1 MSKKILTLIAIGAS
15 TYALAQQDTASTK
28 LLDDVVVTATKFPI
42 KTSST
47 GKVITVITQQQLEQN
62 GGKDLAQILTEQAG
76 VFISGANSNLGKDKS
91 IYLRGASTQHTL
103 ITVDGVPLYDP
114 SGIGNNF
121 DIRNISINLIE
132 RVEILKGSQSTLYG
146 SDAIAGV
153 INIITKKSGNSA
165 KPITANVV
173 ASFGTNNTL
182 NTNAGINI
190 NQKNINYYA
199 GYSVQKTDGINETIS
214 SNPNADKDGYQQTSF
229 QTGLNFK
236 ASKNIAINP
245 YLRYTNNK
253 GDLDQGAFVDELDYT
268 YTQKSLQAG
277 VKNELH
283 FGKTQ
288 LNVLYNYNTIDRE
301 YIDDSTK
308 SQNGYDKFSKGTYK
322 GIEHFIDVFTN
333 FHLSKK
339 TTLTTGVDY
348 RMSNS
353 NQNYLSIG
361 FFGPYKSSYSS
372 DSLKQNQLAWYAALN
387 FNNNKGFNLELGT
400 RFNRHSVYGNNMVF
414 NFNPSYQVNDDVK
427 VFANFS
433 SGYKTPSLYQLF
445 SEYGNKNLKPE
456 ISLNAEI
463 GLQHLF
469 DDKKIKAQLV
479 LFSRSIKDVHF
490 FYFNSSTFQAQY
502 INQDK
507 QKDYGV
513 EFEAS
518 FNLSKNTI
526 LKTYYTAVDGNI
538 NTKKA
543 NGKDTSYNNLL
554 RRPKNSLGINLSTK
568 IGKNI
573 SVTTNLNWFGP
584 RSDAYFNSS
593 TFKTDYVTLTS
604 YALLDVYV
612 EYAFSKMNLK
622 AFVNARNITNT
633 SFTEISGYNTLGRN
647 IYGGFRI
654 NF

>member
-1 MSKKILTLIAIGAS
+1 MSKKILTLIAFSAS
-15 TYALAQQDTASTK
+15 TFALAQQDTSSTK

-76 VFISGANSNLGKDKS
+76 VFIGGANSNLGKDKS
-91 IYLRGASTQHTL
+91 VYLRGASTQHTL

-153 INIITKKSGNSA
+153 INIITKKSGNSS
-165 KPITANVV
+165 KPISANAL
-173 ASFGTNNTL
+173 ASYGSNNTL
-182 NTNAGINI
+182 NANAGINI
-190 NQKNINYYA
+190 HQKNINYYA
-199 GYSVQKTDGINETIS
+199 GYSYQKTDGINETIS
-214 SNPNADKDGYQQTSF
+214 NNPNADKDGYQQTSL
-229 QTGLNFK
+229 QTGLTFK

-253 GDLDQGAFVDELDYT
+253 GDIDQGAFVDELDYT
-268 YTQKSLQAG
+268 FSQKSLQAG
-277 VKNELH
+277 VKNELQ
-283 FGKTQ
+283 FGKTK
-288 LNVLYNYNTIDRE
+288 LNILYNYNTINRE
-301 YIDDSTK
+301 YVDDSTK
-308 SQNGYDKFSKGTYK
+308 SQNGYDKYSKGTYK
-322 GIEHFIDVFTN
+322 GIEHFIDVFAN
-333 FHLSKK
+333 FSLTQK

-353 NQNYLSIG
+353 NQDFFSIG

-372 DSLKQNQLAWYAALN
+372 DSLKQHQLALYAALN
-387 FNNNKGFNLELGT
+387 FNNGKGFNMELGT
-400 RFNRHSVYGNNMVF
+400 RFNRHSVYGNNVVF
-414 NFNPSYQVNDDVK
+414 NFNPSYQVNSDVK

-456 ISLNAEI
+456 VSLNTEI

-469 DDKKIKAQLV
+469 DDKKIKTQLV
-479 LFSRSIKDVHF
+479 LFSRKVQDVHF

-502 INQDK
+502 INQD
-507 QKDYGV
+507 QQRDYGA

-518 FNLSKNTI
+518 FLLSKNTT
-526 LKTYYTAVDGNI
+526 LKMYYTAVDGNI
-538 NTKKA
+538 NTKKS
-543 NGKDTSYNNLL
+543 NGKDTTYSNLL
-554 RRPKNSLGINLSTK
+554 RRPKNSLGINLATK
-568 IGKNI
+568 FSKNL
-573 SVTTNLNWFGP
+573 SLTANLNWFGP
-584 RSDAYFNSS
+584 RSDAYYNSS
-593 TFKTDYVTLTS
+593 TFKTDYVTLKG

-612 EYAFSKMNLK
+612 EYAFTKLNLK

-647 IYGGFRI
+647 IYGGFRF

>member
-1 MSKKILTLIAIGAS
+1 MSKKILTLIAISAS
-15 TYALAQQDTASTK
+15 TFALAQQDTASTK

-62 GGKDLAQILTEQAG
+62 GGKDLAQILNEQAG
-76 VFISGANSNLGKDKS
+76 VFIGGANSNYGKDKS
-91 IYLRGASTQHTL
+91 VYLRGASTQHTL
-103 ITVDGVPLYDP
+103 ITVDGVSLYDP

-153 INIITKKSGNSA
+153 INIITKKSGNSS
-165 KPITANVV
+165 KPITANAL
-173 ASFGTNNTL
+173 ASYGSNNTL
-182 NTNAGINI
+182 NANAGINI

-199 GYSVQKTDGINETIS
+199 GYSYQKTDGINEAIS
-214 SNPNADKDGYQQTSF
+214 NNPNADKDGYQQTSL
-229 QTGLNFK
+229 QTGLNLK
-236 ASKNIAINP
+236 ATKNISINP

-268 YTQKSLQAG
+268 YAQKSLQAG
-277 VKNELH
+277 VKNELQ
-283 FGKTQ
+283 FGKTK
-288 LNVLYNYNTIDRE
+288 LNILYNYNTINRE
-301 YIDDSTK
+301 YVDDSTK
-308 SQNGYDKFSKGTYK
+308 SQNGYDKYSKGTYK
-322 GIEHFIDVFTN
+322 GIEHFLDVFAI
-333 FHLSKK
+333 FSLSKK

-353 NQNYLSIG
+353 NQDFLSIG

-372 DSLKQNQLAWYAALN
+372 DSLKQNQLAIYTALN
-387 FNNNKGFNLELGT
+387 FNNNKGFNMELGA
-400 RFNRHSVYGNNMVF
+400 RFNKHSVYGNNTVF
-414 NFNPSYQVNDDVK
+414 NFNPSLQVNDDVK
-427 VFANFS
+427 VFANIS

-456 ISLNAEI
+456 VSLNTEV

-469 DDKKIKAQLV
+469 DNKNIKTQLV
-479 LFSRSIKDVHF
+479 LFARSVQDVHF

-518 FNLSKNTI
+518 FKLSKNTT

-538 NTKKA
+538 NTKKS
-543 NGKDTSYNNLL
+543 NGKDTSYSNLL

-568 IGKNI
+568 FSKNL
-573 SVTTNLNWFGP
+573 SFTTNLNWFGP
-584 RSDAYFNSS
+584 RSDAYYNST
-593 TFKTDYVTLTS
+593 TFKTDYVTLTG

-612 EYAFSKMNLK
+612 EYAFNKHNLK

-633 SFTEISGYNTLGRN
+633 TYTEISGIIL
-647 IYGGFRI
+647 
-654 NF
+654 

>member
-76 VFISGANSNLGKDKS
+76 VFIGGANSNYGKDKS
-91 IYLRGASTQHTL
+91 VYLRGASTQHTL

-153 INIITKKSGNSA
+153 INIITKKSGNPS
-165 KPITANVV
+165 KPLSANVL
-173 ASFGTNNTL
+173 ASYGSNSTL
-182 NTNAGINI
+182 IANAGINI
-190 NQKNINYYA
+190 HQKNINYYA
-199 GYSVQKTDGINETIS
+199 GYSYQKTDGINETIS
-214 SNPNADKDGYQQTSF
+214 TNLNADKDGYQQTSL
-229 QTGLNFK
+229 QTGMNIK
-236 ASKNIAINP
+236 ASKNISINP
-245 YLRYTNNK
+245 YFRYTKNK
-253 GDLDQGAFVDELDYT
+253 GDIDQGAFIDELDYT
-268 YTQKSLQAG
+268 YDQKSLQAG
-277 VKNELH
+277 IKNELQ
-283 FGKTQ
+283 FGKTK
-288 LNVLYNYNTIDRE
+288 LNILYNYNSIDRG
-301 YIDDSTK
+301 YVDDSTK
-308 SQNGYDKFSKGTYK
+308 SRNGYDKYSKGTYK
-322 GIEHFIDVFTN
+322 GVEHFIDVFAN
-333 FHLSKK
+333 FTLNKK

-353 NQNYLSIG
+353 NQDFLSIG
-361 FFGPYKSSYSS
+361 FFGPYKSSYSN
-372 DSLKQNQLAWYAALN
+372 DSLKQNQLAIYTALN
-387 FNNNKGFNLELGT
+387 FNNNKGFNMELGT

-427 VFANFS
+427 VFANIS

-456 ISLNAEI
+456 VSLNTEV
-463 GLQHLF
+463 GLQHLM
-469 DDKKIKAQLV
+469 DNKNIKTQLV
-479 LFSRSIKDVHF
+479 LFLRSVQDVHF
-490 FYFNSSTFQAQY
+490 FYFNTSTFQAQY

-518 FNLSKNTI
+518 FNLTKNTT
-526 LKTYYTAVDGNI
+526 LKTYYTAVDGII
-538 NTKKA
+538 NTKKS

-554 RRPKNSLGINLSTK
+554 RRPKNSLGINLATK
-568 IGKNI
+568 LAKNLNF
-573 SVTTNLNWFGP
+573 TTNLNWFGP
-584 RSDAYFNSS
+584 RNDAYYNST
-593 TFKTDYVTLTS
+593 TFKTDYVILTS
-604 YALLDVYV
+604 YVLLDIYL
-612 EYAFSKMNLK
+612 EYTFTKHQIK

-654 NF
+654 NL

>member
-1 MSKKILTLIAIGAS
+1 MSKKILTLIAISAS
-15 TYALAQQDTASTK
+15 TFALAQQDTTSAK

-76 VFISGANSNLGKDKS
+76 VFISGSNSNLGKDKS
-91 IYLRGASTQHTL
+91 VYLRGARAEHTL

-153 INIITKKSGNSA
+153 INIITKKSGNPSKPLSA
-165 KPITANVV
+165 NAL
-173 ASFGTNNTL
+173 ASYGSNNTL
-182 NTNAGINI
+182 NANAGINI
-190 NQKNINYYA
+190 HQKNINYYA

-214 SNPNADKDGYQQTSF
+214 SNPNADKDGYEQTSL
-229 QTGLNFK
+229 QTGMTIK
-236 ASKNIAINP
+236 ASKNISVNP
-245 YLRYTNNK
+245 YFRYTKNK
-253 GDLDQGAFVDELDYT
+253 GDIDQGAFVDELDYT
-268 YTQKSLQAG
+268 YDQKSIQAG
-277 VKNELH
+277 VKNELQ
-283 FGKTQ
+283 FGKTK
-288 LNVLYNYNTIDRE
+288 LNILYNYNSIDRT
-301 YIDDSTK
+301 YLDDSTK
-308 SQNGYDKFSKGTYK
+308 SQNGYDKYSKGTYK
-322 GIEHFIDVFTN
+322 GIEHFIDVFAN
-333 FHLSKK
+333 FTLDKK
-339 TTLTTGVDY
+339 TSLTTGVDY

-353 NQNYLSIG
+353 TQDFFSIG
-361 FFGPYKSSYSS
+361 FFGPYKSSYSN
-372 DSLKQNQLAWYAALN
+372 DSLKQNQLAIYTALN
-387 FNNNKGFNLELGT
+387 FNNNKGFNLELGA
-400 RFNRHSVYGNNMVF
+400 RFNRHSVYGNNWVF
-414 NFNPSYQVNDDVK
+414 NFNPSYQVNDEVK
-427 VFANFS
+427 VFANVS

-445 SEYGNKNLKPE
+445 SEYGNKNLRPE
-456 ISLNAEI
+456 VSLNTEV

-469 DDKKIKAQLV
+469 DHQNIKTQLV
-479 LFSRSIKDVHF
+479 LFARNVNDVHF
-490 FYFNSSTFQAQY
+490 FYYNPSTFQAQY

-518 FNLSKNTI
+518 FNLSKNTT
-526 LKTYYTAVDGNI
+526 LRTYYTAVDGNI
-538 NTKKA
+538 NTKNA

-554 RRPKNSLGINLSTK
+554 RRPKNSLGINLATK
-568 IGKNI
+568 LSKNL
-573 SVTTNLNWFGP
+573 SLTTNLNWFGP

-593 TFKTDYVTLTS
+593 TFKTEYVTLTS
-604 YALLDVYV
+604 YALLDVYL
-612 EYAFSKMNLK
+612 EYAFTKHNVK
-622 AFVNARNITNT
+622 AFVNARNIGNT

>member
-1 MSKKILTLIAIGAS
+1 MSKKILTLIAISAS

-76 VFISGANSNLGKDKS
+76 IFIGGANSNLGKDKS

-103 ITVDGVPLYDP
+103 ITIDGVPLYDP

-153 INIITKKSGNSA
+153 INIITKKVGNSS
-165 KPITANVV
+165 KPISANAL
-173 ASFGTNNTL
+173 ASYGSNNTL
-182 NTNAGINI
+182 NANAGINI

-199 GYSVQKTDGINETIS
+199 GYSYQKTDGINETIS
-214 SNPNADKDGYQQTSF
+214 SNPNAEKDGYQQISF
-229 QTGLNFK
+229 QTGLTVK
-236 ASKNIAINP
+236 ASKNISINP
-245 YLRYTNNK
+245 YFRYTKNN
-253 GDLDQGAFVDELDYT
+253 GDIDQGAFVDELDYT
-268 YTQKSLQAG
+268 NTQKSLQAG

-283 FGKTQ
+283 FGKTK
-288 LNVLYNYNTIDRE
+288 LNILYNYNTIDRV

-308 SQNGYDKFSKGTYK
+308 SRNGYDKYSKGTYK
-322 GIEHFIDVFTN
+322 GIEHFIDVFAN
-333 FHLSKK
+333 FSLTKK

-353 NQNYLSIG
+353 NQDYLSVG

-372 DSLKQNQLAWYAALN
+372 DSLKQNQLALYAALN
-387 FNNNKGFNLELGT
+387 FNNNKGFNMELGT
-400 RFNRHSVYGNNMVF
+400 RLNRHSVYGNNMVF
-414 NFNPSYQVNDDVK
+414 NFNPSFQVNDDVK

-456 ISLNAEI
+456 VSLNTEI

-469 DDKKIKAQLV
+469 DDKKVKTQLV
-479 LFSRSIKDVHF
+479 LFSRNVQDVHF
-490 FYFNSSTFQAQY
+490 FYFNTSTFQAQY

-518 FNLSKNTI
+518 FNLSKNTT
-526 LKTYYTAVDGNI
+526 LKTFYTAVDGNI

-568 IGKNI
+568 LSKNV

-584 RSDAYFNSS
+584 RSDAYYNSN

-612 EYAFSKMNLK
+612 EYAFNKMNLK
-622 AFVNARNITNT
+622 AFVNARNITNA

-654 NF
+654 NL

>member
-15 TYALAQQDTASTK
+15 TYALAQTDTASTK

-76 VFISGANSNLGKDKS
+76 VFIGGANSNLGKDKS
-91 IYLRGASTQHTL
+91 VYLRGTRAEHTL

-153 INIITKKSGNSA
+153 INIITKKSSA
-165 KPITANVV
+165 TDKKISDHALI
-173 ASFGTNNTL
+173 SYGSNNTL
-182 NTNAGINI
+182 NANIGIQLNH
-190 NQKNINYYA
+190 KNIQLNA
-199 GYSVQKTDGINETIS
+199 SSSWQKTDGINETIS
-214 SNPNADKDGYQQTSF
+214 ANPNADKDAYQQAAAQVSA
-229 QTGLNFK
+229 K
-236 ASKNIAINP
+236 IALSDKLKISP
-245 YLRYTNNK
+245 YLRQTTIK
-253 GDLDQGAFVDELDYT
+253 GDIDQGAFVDELDYT
-268 YTQKSLQAG
+268 YDQKSVQAG
-277 VKNELH
+277 VKNELQ
-283 FGKTQ
+283 FGKTK
-288 LNVLYNYNTIDRE
+288 LNILYNYNTIDRT
-301 YIDDSTK
+301 YVDDSTK
-308 SQNGYDKFSKGTYK
+308 SQNGYDKYSKGTYK
-322 GIEHFIDVFTN
+322 GIEHFIDAFANFT
-333 FHLSKK
+333 LDKK

-353 NQNYLSIG
+353 TQDFFSIG
-361 FFGPYKSSYSS
+361 FFGPYKSSYSN
-372 DSLKQNQLAWYAALN
+372 DSLKQHQLAIYAALN
-387 FNNNKGFNLELGT
+387 FNNNKGFNMELGT
-400 RFNRHSVYGNNMVF
+400 RFNRHSVYGNNWVF
-414 NFNPSYQVNDDVK
+414 NFNPSYQVNEDVK
-427 VFANFS
+427 VFANIS

-456 ISLNAEI
+456 VSLNTEI
-463 GLQHLF
+463 GMQHLF
-469 DDKKIKAQLV
+469 DNKNIKTQLV
-479 LFSRSIKDVHF
+479 LFSRSVQDVHF
-490 FYFNSSTFQAQY
+490 FYYNPSTFQAQY

-518 FNLSKNTI
+518 FNLSKNTT

-554 RRPKNSLGINLSTK
+554 RRPKNSLGINLATK
-568 IGKNI
+568 LYKNL
-573 SVTTNLNWFGP
+573 SLTTNLNWFGP

-593 TFKTDYVTLTS
+593 TFKTDYVTLAS
-604 YALLDVYV
+604 YALLDVYI
-612 EYAFSKMNLK
+612 EYAFTKYNLK

-647 IYGGFRI
+647 IYGGVRL

>member
-1 MSKKILTLIAIGAS
+1 MSKKILTLIAISAS
-15 TYALAQQDTASTK
+15 TFALAQQDTASTK

-62 GGKDLAQILTEQAG
+62 GGKDLAQILNEQAG
-76 VFISGANSNLGKDKS
+76 VFIGGANSNYGKDKS
-91 IYLRGASTQHTL
+91 VYLRGASTQHTL

-153 INIITKKSGNSA
+153 INIITKKSGNPSNPLSA
-165 KPITANVV
+165 NAL
-173 ASFGTNNTL
+173 ASYGSNNTV
-182 NTNAGINI
+182 NANAGINI

-199 GYSVQKTDGINETIS
+199 GYSYQKTDGINEAIS
-214 SNPNADKDGYQQTSF
+214 NNPNADKDGYQQTSF
-229 QTGLNFK
+229 QTGLNLK
-236 ASKNIAINP
+236 ATKNIAINP

-268 YTQKSLQAG
+268 YAQKSLQAG
-277 VKNELH
+277 VKNELQ
-283 FGKTQ
+283 FGKTK
-288 LNVLYNYNTIDRE
+288 LNILYNYNTINRE
-301 YIDDSTK
+301 YVDDSTK
-308 SQNGYDKFSKGTYK
+308 SQNGYDKYSKGTYK
-322 GIEHFIDVFTN
+322 GIEHFLDVFAN
-333 FHLSKK
+333 FSLSKK

-353 NQNYLSIG
+353 NQDFLSIG

-372 DSLKQNQLAWYAALN
+372 DSLKQNQLAIYTALN
-387 FNNNKGFNLELGT
+387 FNNNKGFNMELGA
-400 RFNRHSVYGNNMVF
+400 RFNKHSVYGNNTVF
-414 NFNPSYQVNDDVK
+414 NFNPSLQVSDDVK
-427 VFANFS
+427 VFANIS

-456 ISLNAEI
+456 VSLNTEV

-469 DDKKIKAQLV
+469 DNKNIKTQLV
-479 LFSRSIKDVHF
+479 LFARSVQDVHF

-518 FNLSKNTI
+518 LKLSKNTT
-526 LKTYYTAVDGNI
+526 LRTYYTAVDGNI
-538 NTKKA
+538 NTKKS
-543 NGKDTSYNNLL
+543 NGKDTSYSNLL

-568 IGKNI
+568 FSKNL

-584 RSDAYFNSS
+584 RSDAYYNST
-593 TFKTDYVTLTS
+593 TFKTDYVTLTG

-612 EYAFSKMNLK
+612 EYAFNKHNLK

-647 IYGGFRI
+647 IYGGVRI

>member
-1 MSKKILTLIAIGAS
+1 MSKKILTLIAISA
-15 TYALAQQDTASTK
+15 TINALAQKDTLSSTK
-28 LLDDVVVTATKFPI
+28 LDEVVVTATKFPI
-42 KTSST
+42 KTSAT

-103 ITVDGVPLYDP
+103 ITIDGVPLYDP

-121 DIRNISINLIE
+121 DIRNVSINLIE

-153 INIITKKSGNSA
+153 INIITKKSGNSE
-165 KPITANVV
+165 KPLSANVL
-173 ASFGTNNTL
+173 ASYGSNSTL
-182 NTNAGINI
+182 NANAGINFH
-190 NQKNINYYA
+190 QKNINYYA
-199 GYSVQKTDGINETIS
+199 GYSYQKTDGINESIS
-214 SNPNADKDGYQQTSF
+214 TNPIADKDGYQQTSF
-229 QTGLNFK
+229 QTGMNIK
-236 ASKNIAINP
+236 ASKNITINP
-245 YLRYTNNK
+245 YFRYTNNK
-253 GDLDQGAFVDELDYT
+253 GDIDQGAFVDELDYT
-268 YTQKSLQAG
+268 YDQKSLQAG
-277 VKNELH
+277 FKNELV
-283 FGKTQ
+283 FGKTK
-288 LNVLYNYNTIDRE
+288 LNILYNYNSIDRG
-301 YIDDSTK
+301 YVDDSTK
-308 SQNGYDKFSKGTYK
+308 SRNGYDKYSKGTYK
-322 GIEHFIDVFTN
+322 GIEHFIDVFAN
-333 FHLSKK
+333 FSLTKK
-339 TTLTTGVDY
+339 TTLTTGLDY

-353 NQNYLSIG
+353 NQDYLSVG

-372 DSLKQNQLAWYAALN
+372 DSLKQNQLALYAALN
-387 FNNNKGFNLELGT
+387 FNNNKGFNMELGA

-427 VFANFS
+427 VFANIS

-456 ISLNAEI
+456 VSLNTEI
-463 GLQHLF
+463 GLQYLF
-469 DDKKIKAQLV
+469 DDKKIKTQLV
-479 LFSRSIKDVHF
+479 LFSRKVQDVHF
-490 FYFNSSTFQAQY
+490 FYFNTSTFQAQY
-502 INQDK
+502 INQDQ

-518 FNLSKNTI
+518 FLLSKNTT
-526 LKTYYTAVDGNI
+526 LKTFYTAVDGNI

-568 IGKNI
+568 LSKNV

-584 RSDAYFNSS
+584 RSDAYYNSN

-612 EYAFSKMNLK
+612 EYAFNKMNLK

-647 IYGGFRI
+647 IYGGIRV